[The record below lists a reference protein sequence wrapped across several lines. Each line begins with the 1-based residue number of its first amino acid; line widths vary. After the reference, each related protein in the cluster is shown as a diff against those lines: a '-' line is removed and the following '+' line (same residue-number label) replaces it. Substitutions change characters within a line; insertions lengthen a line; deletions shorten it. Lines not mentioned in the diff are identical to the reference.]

1 MNCTINTSVDFT
13 MEAIVLL
20 YNYVNEEDYP
30 NLKKKLVTKY
40 SLNATIQS
48 KFDVIIKIS
57 NYVYENMT
65 IDKERLEYY
74 FRQITEESICIARM
88 LFSIQSRDGQNST
101 HFSLSNIKE
110 LKPSI
115 AYSRMVDYFFD
126 TSLLSSRE
134 VDFSNQN
141 PEYYFELLDEL
152 NVEPEIKWNI
162 SKAFINYKKYSDEL
176 GEILDKVILLIRD
189 CIEDIEVLTKNCVD
203 YWTKF
208 LIEKDLSIFLQE
220 YFNINLALENMT
232 PNIRMIPFIFG
243 CNTLTWMPSYKD
255 ASRHKDQNHL
265 LMYTGILFSED
276 FNLNLRWFDKTEI
289 NSYLKLLSD
298 KSKMDILL
306 YIKDKSAYGQELATR
321 FNLTTATIS
330 HHMSALHGS
339 GFINLERE
347 NNRVYYS
354 LDKENIIRFLDNV
367 KHMLTD

>member
-1 MNCTINTSVDFT
+1 MNCTINTSVDYI

-30 NLKKKLVTKY
+30 SLKKKLVSKY

-57 NYVYENMT
+57 NYVYENLT
-65 IDKERLEYY
+65 IDKERLNYY
-74 FRQITEESICIARM
+74 FRQINEESICIARM
-88 LFSIQSRDGQNST
+88 LFSIQFGDRKDSME
-101 HFSLSNIKE
+101 LSIDRIKE
-110 LKPSI
+110 LEPNI
-115 AYSRMVDYFFD
+115 IYSRMIDYFVD
-126 TSLLSSRE
+126 TGLLSGKE
-134 VDFSNQN
+134 VDFSNQSQ
-141 PEYYFELLDEL
+141 EYYFELLDKL

-162 SKAFINYKKYSDEL
+162 SKAFINYKKYSDSL
-176 GEILDKVILLIRD
+176 GEILEDVIRLIND
-189 CIEDIEVLTKNCVD
+189 CIEDIDLLTKDCVD
-203 YWTKF
+203 YWTEYLKEKELSEF
-208 LIEKDLSIFLQE
+208 LKK
-220 YFNINLALENMT
+220 YFNINLELENIT
-232 PNIRMIPFIFG
+232 PNVRMIPFIFG
-243 CNTLTWMPSYKD
+243 CNTLTWMAEYKE
-255 ASRHKDQNHL
+255 ASTCKDQNHL

-276 FNLNLRWFDKTEI
+276 FNLNLRWFDKTEA

-306 YIKDKSAYGQELATR
+306 YIKDKRAYGQELATQ

-330 HHMSALHGS
+330 HHMSALHTG

-354 LDKENIIRFLDNV
+354 LDKENIILFLDNV

>member
-1 MNCTINTSVDFT
+1 MECTINTSVDFT

-30 NLKKKLVTKY
+30 NLKKKLVSKY
-40 SLNATIQS
+40 SLNAAIQN

-65 IDKERLEYY
+65 IDKESLEYY
-74 FRQITEESICIARM
+74 FRQINDESICIARM
-88 LFSIQSRDGQNST
+88 LFSIQSREEHFT
-101 HFSLSNIKE
+101 HLSLSTIKE
-110 LKPSI
+110 LEPSI
-115 AYSRMVDYFFD
+115 AHSRMMDYLFD
-126 TSLLSSRE
+126 TGLLSGRE
-134 VDFSNQN
+134 IDFSNQK

-152 NVEPEIKWNI
+152 NVESELKWNI
-162 SKAFINYKKYSDEL
+162 SKAFINYKKYSDKL
-176 GEILDKVILLIRD
+176 GEILDNVIVLIGD
-189 CIEDIEVLTKNCVD
+189 CIEDIDVLTNNCVD
-203 YWTKF
+203 YWAKF
-208 LIEKDLSIFLQE
+208 LKEKDLSVFLQE
-220 YFNINLALENMT
+220 YFNINLALENMA
-232 PNIRMIPFIFG
+232 PNIQMIPFIFG

-276 FNLNLRWFDKTEI
+276 FTLNLRWFDKTEV
-289 NSYLKLLSD
+289 NTYLKLLSD

-306 YIKDKSAYGQELATR
+306 YIKDKRAYGQELATE

-347 NNRVYYS
+347 NNRVYYT
-354 LDKENIIRFLDNV
+354 LDKENVIRFLDNV